1 MQQKVEANYPTP
13 SVYTDQQQIV
23 NPRTGKTE
31 RVFVNLDAVY
41 PNRNDPNE
49 EYSFEEL
56 RARHRGWL
64 DRDWSLEKEYTHG
77 EMEARDSQAGTGVN
91 DKLNNSDDV
100 ATAENDQQ
108 EPIVDDEGA
117 DYTVSDSATLK
128 EGSREGRS
136 TRPRR
141 KKIMEVKAET
151 QTSMWLLLLL

>member
-1 MQQKVEANYPTP
+1 M
-13 SVYTDQQQIV
+13 V

-41 PNRNDPNE
+41 PNPNDPNE

-64 DRDWSLEKEYTHG
+64 DKDWSLEKERTHR
-77 EMEARDSQAGTGVN
+77 EMEANELQVETRVEDE
-91 DKLNNSDDV
+91 LNNSDDMV
-100 ATAENDQQ
+100 TAENDQQ
-108 EPIVDDEGA
+108 EPIVDDEGN
-117 DYTVSDSATLK
+117 DYTVSDPATMK

-151 QTSMWLLLLL
+151 QTSM